1 MFTGLI
7 QGLGRIQAVRDRQG
21 SRLITIRNSLRDIPA
36 QGASVA
42 VDGVCL
48 TVLSAGTGTFTAEC
62 FFATL
67 DKTGLK
73 SKRPGASVHL
83 EPALR
88 LGDSLD
94 GHLMQGH
101 VSCRTAVLENRT
113 MGRGRLLTLQIPEG
127 HEHEFVQEGSV
138 GLDGVS
144 LTIASLTGGRFS
156 VQLIGETLEST
167 LLGKL
172 KPGELVNLETD
183 FFLRSRGDSSNCK
196 YETENNKSGITK
208 QQLLHWGYV

>member
-7 QGLGRIQAVRDRQG
+7 QNIGRIQTVRDRQG
-21 SRLITIRNSLRDIPA
+21 SRLITIGNSLRDIPVK
-36 QGASVA
+36 GASVA

-48 TVLSAGTGTFTAEC
+48 TVVSSLPGSFTAEC
-62 FFATL
+62 YFATL

-73 SKRPGASVHL
+73 NKRSGTSVHL

-94 GHLMQGH
+94 GHLLQGH
-101 VSCRTAVLENRT
+101 VSCRTPVMENRAV
-113 MGRGRLLTLQIPEG
+113 GGGRLLTVRIPEG
-127 HEHEFVQEGSV
+127 YEDEFIPEGSV

-144 LTIASLTGGRFS
+144 LTIASLVKGYFS

-172 KPGELVNLETD
+172 KPGEMINLETD
-183 FFLRSRGDSSNCK
+183 LLLRSRRGGGIHDHSAK
-196 YETENNKSGITK
+196 KNKTGITK
-208 QQLLHWGYV
+208 QQLLQWGYV